1 MKPLLPILALMLAA
15 CGGACGTAMAQTHPS
30 QQPALTPDTVFPR
43 CTAEQLAAGGF
54 PDHLHGYWWPGWQVL
69 TDGEGAT
76 YGPGAFCDRKTVLPR
91 PQLVIGEGEKRWGHF
106 VVRHNPAYADCDM
119 LPLLELLDWAGRSAE
134 QLLGLTSPDTL
145 TVISSDNISSYRQ
158 LTGQDVWRLYALQN
172 DTCIIEP
179 LGTLQARTLDGHAAF
194 MLVFDWLLRENVGQ
208 NLPPWLHRGLVEYL
222 GENGVHLVNYMVQF
236 RQQENL
242 LLAPPLIDAFL
253 AQGPDPDR
261 ARDREMYRRAC
272 YSSFLMVW
280 RLVEEEGG
288 LQAMRRFLD
297 LVKDGVH
304 AEAAAGMVYGATIT
318 ELALK
323 LNPAQL
329 EEPIGQA
336 TQSRKPQIQP

>member
-1 MKPLLPILALMLAA
+1 
-15 CGGACGTAMAQTHPS
+15 
-30 QQPALTPDTVFPR
+30 
-43 CTAEQLAAGGF
+43 
-54 PDHLHGYWWPGWQVL
+54 
-69 TDGEGAT
+69 
-76 YGPGAFCDRKTVLPR
+76 
-91 PQLVIGEGEKRWGHF
+91 
-106 VVRHNPAYADCDM
+106 VRHNPAYADCDM

-145 TVISSDNISSYRQ
+145 TVISPDNISSYRQ